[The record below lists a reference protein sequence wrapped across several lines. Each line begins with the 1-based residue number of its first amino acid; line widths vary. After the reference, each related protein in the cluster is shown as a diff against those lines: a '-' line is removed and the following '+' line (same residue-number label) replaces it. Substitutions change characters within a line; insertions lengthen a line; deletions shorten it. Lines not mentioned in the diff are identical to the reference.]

1 MKRTRIYQ
9 ITGEIVTRSGLHV
22 GGSDDELEIGGV
34 DLPVIKTPETEVPYI
49 PGSSLK
55 GRMRSE
61 LERVHGKYSNDNREP
76 CNCCATN
83 CPVCR
88 VFGPHKY
95 KPRKKDVNGR
105 SVEDVSNHPGPTR
118 LLVRDAYAS
127 GPVATE
133 LKTENVIDRHT
144 GQAAHP
150 RKYERVPPGVH
161 FPFRL
166 TLQVMDV
173 DASFTYKDR
182 NGKDHKAGDALLSV
196 VCDCLYYVEQT
207 GVGGSLS
214 RGSGEVQFEG
224 LKLDDA
230 EWKCN

>member
-1 MKRTRIYQ
+1 MKRTKIYQ
-9 ITGEIVTRSGLHV
+9 ITGVIVTQSGLHV
-22 GGSDDELEIGGV
+22 GGSEDELEIGGI
-34 DLPVIKTPETEVPYI
+34 DLPVIKTPETEIPYI

-61 LERVHGKYSNDNREP
+61 LERVHNKYSAQGREP
-76 CNCCATN
+76 CNCCKPD

-95 KPRKKDVNGR
+95 RPERKQDVT
-105 SVEDVSNHPGPTR
+105 NHPGPTR
-118 LLVRDAYAS
+118 LLVRDAYAP

-150 RKYERVPPGVH
+150 RKYERVPPGVR

-166 TLQVMDV
+166 TLQVMDT
-173 DASFTYKDR
+173 DANFAYTDR
-182 NGKDHKAGDALLSV
+182 KGKQHRAAEALLAV
-196 VCDCLYYVEQT
+196 VCDCLNYVQQT

-214 RGSGEVQFEG
+214 RGSGEIRFEDM
-224 LKLDDA
+224 KLDGAD
-230 EWKCN
+230 WQCN